1 MATFRGYYLEKMANN
16 TGYFFVLLKS
26 VNLIIKSTYG
36 DIRNAQNLCA
46 IRYVL
51 AVGQVGINDDVGLNT
66 KQERINKYFTISLSY
81 NYE

>member
-1 MATFRGYYLEKMANN
+1 VATFRGYYLEKMANN